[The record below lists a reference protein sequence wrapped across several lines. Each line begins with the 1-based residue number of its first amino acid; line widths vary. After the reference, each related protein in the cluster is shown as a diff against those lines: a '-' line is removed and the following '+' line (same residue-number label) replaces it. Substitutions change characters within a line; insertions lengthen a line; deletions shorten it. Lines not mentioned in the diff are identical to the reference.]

1 MKTAIGYI
9 RVSTDHQDLER
20 QKMLIKKFCEER
32 GYILIRLIEDF
43 GISGADAE
51 RAGYLELQAL
61 TEDSCDIIV
70 VSELARLSR
79 EDDVMKTLSTIY
91 GLMAKFDLIMLDDLA
106 TIYKKGSKFEF
117 MQFIGLAFKAYGAS
131 EERKKIAERMKTG
144 KYSLIARFPLA
155 CLDSTEPLGFKK
167 VPNPEYNEK
176 CKGVP
181 QSLYEVD
188 EEEATIVRNIFT
200 WAAEGLSTHKI
211 ADKLHNLGIKSQW
224 GKQIGHSYVV
234 CVLKQPLYKGIRV
247 YKGIEYPTGIEIVSP
262 ELWEQVQLVQREN
275 RTRADKYT
283 THYNPV
289 KGILKCACGCN
300 MQIVHSGK
308 TMHYACVARAHK
320 KDVRKVEPDTRFFGI
335 NVADLNAILWEEV
348 KYRIL
353 QNDYRA
359 KSNDKIKALNIEIIQ
374 FEESIKD
381 REKEIIQ
388 KIAQQNRIIN
398 NLALAE
404 SPVVMKAL
412 ERKVTDIDAEIQN
425 IKDSITA
432 TQNEIAKNRKK
443 IADETKSQNIKELQE
458 ITLEGKGKIFN
469 EMLEKVEWVS
479 EKKRRGFL
487 VVTYKNDIQ
496 VVWLYKNVKGTR
508 VAINLPSG
516 FTYNPETYKV
526 AVTLTK
532 TNKENKFAFG
542 EQIVLEYT
550 PDEIL
555 DSFGFIGNEE
565 YDATDRVWG

>member
-1 MKTAIGYI
+1 MITAIGYI

-79 EDDVMKTLSTIY
+79 EDDVMKTLTTIY

-167 VPNPEYNEK
+167 VPNPEYDEK

-262 ELWEQVQLVQREN
+262 ELWEQAQLVQREN
-275 RTRADKYT
+275 RTRADKYI
-283 THYNPV
+283 V
-289 KGILKCACGCN
+289 SEELASDIIKGLFKAYDEVDDSIVTDYLKQLGESDKLN
-300 MQIVHSGK
+300 SYTVE
-308 TMHYACVARAHK
+308 Y
-320 KDVRKVEPDTRFFGI
+320 KVYSEHQDSLR
-335 NVADLNAILWEEV
+335 NLL
-348 KYRIL
+348 
-353 QNDYRA
+353 
-359 KSNDKIKALNIEIIQ
+359 DKIKVDVTKADVRL
-374 FEESIKD
+374 S
-381 REKEIIQ
+381 
-388 KIAQQNRIIN
+388 
-398 NLALAE
+398 
-404 SPVVMKAL
+404 SYPV
-412 ERKVTDIDAEIQN
+412 IQN
-425 IKDSITA
+425 GLPSYKNLSVRSILGTVA
-432 TQNEIAKNRKK
+432 IPRMG
-443 IADETKSQNIKELQE
+443 
-458 ITLEGKGKIFN
+458 ITL
-469 EMLEKVEWVS
+469 
-479 EKKRRGFL
+479 
-487 VVTYKNDIQ
+487 
-496 VVWLYKNVKGTR
+496 
-508 VAINLPSG
+508 
-516 FTYNPETYKV
+516 
-526 AVTLTK
+526 
-532 TNKENKFAFG
+532 
-542 EQIVLEYT
+542 
-550 PDEIL
+550 
-555 DSFGFIGNEE
+555 
-565 YDATDRVWG
+565 